1 MQLSCAVGDDCSK
14 TIHKEGRYFL
24 TTGEIV
30 TVANV
35 RSKSLRF
42 WHTWEI
48 NVEEKVGKCEKSSP
62 MLDLTHHLPKSAEV
76 DVQEFRFLFIRIWLC
91 MDEKMFRSFLCTVTV
106 SVDIIHH
113 KIISGNLQI
122 VLKADDFYDSIIQK
136 SKNVQFNEKN
146 ANILQNQT
154 SQFL

>member
-1 MQLSCAVGDDCSK
+1 
-14 TIHKEGRYFL
+14 
-24 TTGEIV
+24 
-30 TVANV
+30 
-35 RSKSLRF
+35 
-42 WHTWEI
+42 
-48 NVEEKVGKCEKSSP
+48 
-62 MLDLTHHLPKSAEV
+62 
-76 DVQEFRFLFIRIWLC
+76 
-91 MDEKMFRSFLCTVTV
+91 MFRSFLCTVTV